1 MRCSPASLE
10 ASGRPRIVSI
20 NDIPGVRGDVARVIL
35 SDTRSNTRRS
45 GSAILADF
53 AADQFAGIVVI
64 LDDVDVTAF
73 LRVALDDRKFAMPE
87 FLDGLGLAIKIVF
100 MDSVDRLAKSLD
112 NSLQKSWT
120 RFGDVRGC
128 SEGEYRI
135 NT

>member
-1 MRCSPASLE
+1 
-10 ASGRPRIVSI
+10 
-20 NDIPGVRGDVARVIL
+20 
-35 SDTRSNTRRS
+35 
-45 GSAILADF
+45 
-53 AADQFAGIVVI
+53 
-64 LDDVDVTAF
+64 
-73 LRVALDDRKFAMPE
+73 MPE

-100 MDSVDRLAKSLD
+100 MDSVDRLAQSLD